1 MRWTDRR
8 RQTMN
13 VLAGG
18 QWMTESMI
26 GAELGI
32 KRMSNTVLYTLLR
45 AGFVEHEWTDVPI
58 GASWRI
64 TSKGRLALGEQ
75 H

>member
-1 MRWTDRR
+1 
-8 RQTMN
+8 
-13 VLAGG
+13 
-18 QWMTESMI
+18 MTESMI